1 MLTIEAFTLFIALCI
16 LAPILGAL
24 ALLFLL
30 AYENRIDLLEKQKK
44 EMALERDLQE
54 ALYIQLNQEI
64 QPHFFFN
71 TLNSMLSLARL
82 GRKEELISGLEN
94 FSRLLK
100 HKYIT
105 TDKTLTLQ
113 KELEYVEYYLAI
125 QRIRFRERLEINWQT
140 EPQVLPALT
149 IPYLIQTL
157 IENAFKHAFEKNP
170 GHAHLIISVNRKGS
184 QVQIAVTNNLILST
198 TEKADTTGI
207 GLLNLENR
215 LLLLFSKDEVSIDSQ
230 INGEWIT
237 VSISYPFQYW
247 EEREGYKD
255 EHFSSR

>member
-1 MLTIEAFTLFIALCI
+1 MLTIEAFTIFIALCI

-54 ALYIQLNQEI
+54 ARYNQLNQEI

-82 GRKEELISGLEN
+82 GRKEELVSGIEN
-94 FSRLLK
+94 FSKLLK

-105 TDKTLTLQ
+105 NDSTLTLQ

-125 QRIRFRERLEINWQT
+125 QRIRFRERLEIDWQT
-140 EPQVLPALT
+140 EAQVSSALT
-149 IPYLIQTL
+149 IPYLVQTL

-170 GHAHLIISVNRKGS
+170 GRAHLIISANRIGS
-184 QVQIAVTNNLILST
+184 QVQIAVTNNLVVST
-198 TEKADTTGI
+198 TDKKDSTGI
-207 GLLNLENR
+207 GLSNLENR
-215 LLLLFSKDEVSIDSQ
+215 LLLLFSKEEVSIESQ

-237 VSISYPFQYW
+237 VSISYPFQNF

>member
-24 ALLFLL
+24 AVLFLL

-94 FSRLLK
+94 FSKLLK

-105 TDKTLTLQ
+105 TDKTLSLR

-140 EPQVLPALT
+140 EPLALSALT
-149 IPYLIQTL
+149 IPYLVQTL
-157 IENAFKHAFEKNP
+157 VENAFKHAFEKNP
-170 GHAHLIISVNRKGS
+170 GPAHLIISVNRKGS
-184 QVQIAVTNNLILST
+184 QVQIAVTNNLIVST
-198 TEKADTTGI
+198 EDKENTTGI
-207 GLLNLENR
+207 GLSNLENR
-215 LLLLFSKDEVSIDSQ
+215 LSLLFSKDKVSIENQ

-247 EEREGYKD
+247 EEREENKD

>member
-1 MLTIEAFTLFIALCI
+1 MLTIEAFTIFIALCI

-105 TDKTLTLQ
+105 TDRTLTLRQ
-113 KELEYVEYYLAI
+113 ELEYVEYYLAI

-140 EPQVLPALT
+140 EPQVLSALT
-149 IPYLIQTL
+149 IPYLVQTL

-170 GHAHLIISVNRKGS
+170 GRAHLIISANRKES
-184 QVQIAVTNNLILST
+184 QVQISVTNNLIVPT
-198 TEKADTTGI
+198 TDKEDTTGI
-207 GLLNLENR
+207 GLSNLEDR
-215 LLLLFSKDEVSIDSQ
+215 LSLLFSKDEVSIESQ

-247 EEREGYKD
+247 EEREGYKN